1 MAKKQTIE
9 RSRVPDG
16 KFLLQ
21 VLVDRDLH
29 KKFKIRCLELDT
41 TMADQLALMIKNF
54 LRSKEA

>member
-1 MAKKQTIE
+1 MAKKQMPKRPRTPE
-9 RSRVPDG
+9 G

-21 VLVDRDLH
+21 VFVDRDLH